1 MTVNKGKVF
10 EQDFKDSLDVFS
22 SMWTYRPS
30 DFGGGQSSR
39 FTNHSLCDFMAFNNT
54 IGNLFLFEL
63 KSTQTTSI
71 SCPPVK
77 SIISLLEMEMQP
89 LDNLT
94 KEEKKAVHKA
104 IKELTHH
111 LNTYKIKYHQIKSLL
126 EIECNPEYF
135 RMDAYFLLNFRN
147 VNRTFLIKPSNLYQS
162 LVDTQKAS
170 INISDILSHNGI
182 EVEQEQIRKTQHF
195 IYHLEDILEV

>member
-1 MTVNKGKVF
+1 MTVNKGKIF
-10 EQDFKDSLDVFS
+10 EQDFKDSLDVFPN
-22 SMWTYRPS
+22 MWAYRPS

-54 IGNLFLFEL
+54 TGNLFLFEL
-63 KSTQTTSI
+63 KSTQTTSV

-77 SIISLLEMEMQP
+77 SIISLLEMEMQL

-94 KEEKKAVHKA
+94 KEEKKVIHKA

-135 RMDAYFLLNFRN
+135 RMDTYFLLNFRD

-170 INISDILSHNGI
+170 INISDIMSHNGI
-182 EVEQEQIRKTQHF
+182 EVEQEQVRKTQHF
-195 IYHLEDILEV
+195 IYHLEDILEI